1 MKFQSKIQIE
11 NSFDFS
17 LGIKTSFL
25 SACKLWG
32 LLLSFGLLT
41 ACSGTQ
47 HLPKDEK
54 LYTGASI
61 QFKTT
66 DKVNKRLLKEAAQQ
80 SFRPEPN
87 KSYFGMRP
95 QLWLYMAAGEN
106 PQSKL
111 KKWMR
116 KNGDA
121 PVLISQIKP
130 SVTAAVIDAK
140 LFNLGIFNSHTQ
152 FRIVEKERTAHIIYS
167 SYIHKPYTVDSLVY
181 DVRDDSISHH
191 ILSDKENS
199 LIKKGENY
207 NLEVLQTERLRIDAL
222 LKDKG
227 YFYFNPDYLL
237 FKADTSSIKHSIS
250 FRLTLKDSIPENAL
264 IAYKIGNVSID
275 QNYSLN
281 EKRTARANDTIM
293 IGDNIFI
300 GNERDMKIKPEVIL
314 KSVYLRKN
322 ETYSRQNHAITL
334 NRLMSIG
341 NFKFVQVKFDE
352 SANNAPGLL
361 DVTALMT
368 PMSKYTFRAELD
380 LVTKSNKYSGPQ
392 LNLSVLNRNT
402 FKGAEL
408 LSLNMAGTFE
418 AQLTRMAEN
427 LFSYSWNPDIELTFP
442 RFIVP
447 FKLKP
452 TNSLYVPKTRFVLSY
467 NYMNRVNYFD
477 MNTFK
482 FGYGFKWKN
491 NVKNEHEFN
500 PINISYTSIG
510 SRSAQFDTLLNS
522 NPFLEKSY
530 EEQFIA
536 GANYSFT
543 YNEQLIPGK
552 RIQYYINLNVET
564 AGNALSLARLI
575 GGAKASPEQ
584 PLKVIGSVYSQYA
597 KLSVD
602 GRATL
607 NLSDKDKLAFRAF
620 AGVARSYGNSSVLPY
635 SKQFFSGGP
644 NSIRAFQIN
653 SLGPGT
659 YHQQNINRYLQSGG
673 DIKLEA
679 NAEYRFNI
687 YKYFKGALFM
697 DAGNVWLQKSNPS
710 DIGTP
715 FRFSGFMNELAVGAG
730 AGLRVDV
737 SFFVLRF
744 DLAIPLRKPWLTNQ
758 RWVTNE
764 IDFTDATW
772 RRENLML
779 NIAIGYPF

>member
-1 MKFQSKIQIE
+1 
-11 NSFDFS
+11 
-17 LGIKTSFL
+17 
-25 SACKLWG
+25 
-32 LLLSFGLLT
+32 
-41 ACSGTQ
+41 
-47 HLPKDEK
+47 
-54 LYTGASI
+54 
-61 QFKTT
+61 
-66 DKVNKRLLKEAAQQ
+66 
-80 SFRPEPN
+80 
-87 KSYFGMRP
+87 
-95 QLWLYMAAGEN
+95 
-106 PQSKL
+106 
-111 KKWMR
+111 
-116 KNGDA
+116 
-121 PVLISQIKP
+121 
-130 SVTAAVIDAK
+130 
-140 LFNLGIFNSHTQ
+140 
-152 FRIVEKERTAHIIYS
+152 
-167 SYIHKPYTVDSLVY
+167 
-181 DVRDDSISHH
+181 
-191 ILSDKENS
+191 
-199 LIKKGENY
+199 
-207 NLEVLQTERLRIDAL
+207 
-222 LKDKG
+222 
-227 YFYFNPDYLL
+227 
-237 FKADTSSIKHSIS
+237 
-250 FRLTLKDSIPENAL
+250 
-264 IAYKIGNVSID
+264 
-275 QNYSLN
+275 
-281 EKRTARANDTIM
+281 
-293 IGDNIFI
+293 
-300 GNERDMKIKPEVIL
+300 
-314 KSVYLRKN
+314 
-322 ETYSRQNHAITL
+322 
-334 NRLMSIG
+334 
-341 NFKFVQVKFDE
+341 
-352 SANNAPGLL
+352 NNAPGLL

-500 PINISYTSIG
+500 PVNISYTSIG
-510 SRSAQFDTLLNS
+510 NRSAQFDSLMLS
-522 NPFLEKSY
+522 NPLLEKSY

-607 NLSDKDKLAFRAF
+607 NLSDKDKLALRAF

-687 YKYFKGALFM
+687 YKYFKGALFV

-715 FRFSGFMNELAVGAG
+715 FRFSSFMNELAVGAG

-744 DLAIPLRKPWLTNQ
+744 DLAIPLRKPWPTNQ
-758 RWVTNE
+758 RWVTSD

>member
-17 LGIKTSFL
+17 LGIKNSFL

-32 LLLSFGLLT
+32 LLLFFGLLT
-41 ACSGTQ
+41 ACSGTK

-106 PQSKL
+106 PKSKL

-152 FRIVEKERTAHIIYS
+152 FRIVEKKRTAHIIYS

-191 ILSDKENS
+191 ILADKENS
-199 LIKKGENY
+199 LIKTRENY
-207 NLEVLQTERLRIDAL
+207 SLEVLQTERLRIDAL

-237 FKADTSSIKHSIS
+237 FKADTSTIKHSIS

-281 EKRTARANDTIM
+281 ERRTARANDTIM

-500 PINISYTSIG
+500 PVNISYTSIG
-510 SRSAQFDTLLNS
+510 NRSAQFDTLMLS
-522 NPFLEKSY
+522 NPLLEKSY

-607 NLSDKDKLAFRAF
+607 NLSDKDKLALRAF

-687 YKYFKGALFM
+687 YKYFKGALFV

-715 FRFSGFMNELAVGAG
+715 FRFSSFMNELAVGAG

-744 DLAIPLRKPWLTNQ
+744 DLAIPLRKPWPTNQ
-758 RWVTNE
+758 RWVTSD

>member
-17 LGIKTSFL
+17 LGIKTPFL

-41 ACSGTQ
+41 ACGGTK

-66 DKVNKRLLKEAAQQ
+66 DKVNKRLLKEATQQ

-95 QLWLYMAAGEN
+95 QLWLHMAAGEN
-106 PQSKL
+106 PKSKL

-199 LIKKGENY
+199 LIKTGENY

-237 FKADTSSIKHSIS
+237 FKADTSTIKHSIS

-281 EKRTARANDTIM
+281 ERRTARANDTIM

-482 FGYGFKWKN
+482 FGYGFRWKN

-500 PINISYTSIG
+500 PVNISYTSIG
-510 SRSAQFDTLLNS
+510 NRSAQFDSLMLS
-522 NPFLEKSY
+522 NPLLEKSY

-607 NLSDKDKLAFRAF
+607 NLSDKDKLALRAF

-687 YKYFKGALFM
+687 YKYFKGALFV

-715 FRFSGFMNELAVGAG
+715 FRFSSFMNELAVGAG

-744 DLAIPLRKPWLTNQ
+744 DLAIPLRKPWPTNQ
-758 RWVTNE
+758 RWVTSD

>member
-32 LLLSFGLLT
+32 LLLFFGLLT
-41 ACSGTQ
+41 ACSGTK

-106 PQSKL
+106 PKSKL

-152 FRIVEKERTAHIIYS
+152 FRIVEKKRTAHIIYS

-199 LIKKGENY
+199 LIKTGENY

-281 EKRTARANDTIM
+281 ERRTARANDTIM

-500 PINISYTSIG
+500 PVNISYTSIG
-510 SRSAQFDTLLNS
+510 NRSAQFDSLMLS
-522 NPFLEKSY
+522 NPLLEKSY

-687 YKYFKGALFM
+687 YKYFKGALFV

-715 FRFSGFMNELAVGAG
+715 FRFSSFMNELAVGAG

-744 DLAIPLRKPWLTNQ
+744 DLAIPLRKPWPTNQ
-758 RWVTNE
+758 RWVTSD